1 MKRWLTLVLAGSA
14 WARAATLAIDSS
26 RGEKL
31 FEALACI
38 ECHSVNG
45 KGGRIAPDLGRVVD
59 RNFTPAALS
68 STMWNHAP
76 AMWTSMR
83 AREIRSGDLD
93 EQAAG
98 DLFAYFYSARFFEK
112 PGDAARGKRLFNERG
127 CGKCHG
133 LDSPLVSGAPP
144 VSQWRSLNDPVSLA
158 ESMWNHAPHML
169 AAAGAKRISLP
180 TLSGQD
186 LADLLVYL
194 RNLPATR
201 QKPSSFE
208 TSAGATGEAL
218 FQAKGC
224 VGCHQSGTALGRKI
238 RGRTLTEIAAEM
250 WNHAPRMSKAMKS
263 APPQFDTGEMREL
276 LSYLWAR
283 QFFEDAGDAAHG
295 KRVFTAKHCNSC
307 HGDASSGAP
316 DLAAGARSYT
326 GATMVSALWRHGPVM
341 LAKMQS
347 KNIPWPHFETREM
360 SDLIAYLNTTNKG
373 KLHD

>member
-1 MKRWLTLVLAGSA
+1 MKRWFTFVLAASTC
-14 WARAATLAIDSS
+14 ARAATLAIDSS
-26 RGEKL
+26 RGETL
-31 FEALACI
+31 FETLACV

-83 AREIRSGDLD
+83 AREIRGAELD

-112 PGDAARGKRLFNERG
+112 PGDAARGKRVFKERG
-127 CGKCHG
+127 CGNCHG
-133 LDSPLVSGAPP
+133 LTEPLASGAPT
-144 VSQWRSLNDPVSLA
+144 VAQWESLTDPVSLA

-169 AAAGAKRISLP
+169 SATGAKRVSWP
-180 TLSGQD
+180 SLSGQD
-186 LADLLVYL
+186 LTDLLVYL

-201 QKPSSFE
+201 QKPTSFQ
-208 TSAGATGEAL
+208 TSAGTAGEAL
-218 FQAKGC
+218 FQEKGC
-224 VGCHQSGTALGRKI
+224 AGCHRSGTALGRKI
-238 RGRTLTEIAAEM
+238 RGRTLTEIAAAM
-250 WNHAPRMSKAMKS
+250 WNHAPHMSAAMKS
-263 APPQFDTGEMREL
+263 APPQFNTGQMREL

-283 QFFEDAGDAAHG
+283 QFFEDAGDAAQG
-295 KRVFTAKHCNSC
+295 KRVFAAKHCNSC

-316 DLAAGARSYT
+316 DLSAGARSYT
-326 GATMVSALWRHGPVM
+326 GATMVSALWRHGPAM

-347 KNIPWPHFETREM
+347 KSIPWPHFETREM
-360 SDLIAYLNTTNKG
+360 SDLIAYLNSGEKG
-373 KLHD
+373 KSRD